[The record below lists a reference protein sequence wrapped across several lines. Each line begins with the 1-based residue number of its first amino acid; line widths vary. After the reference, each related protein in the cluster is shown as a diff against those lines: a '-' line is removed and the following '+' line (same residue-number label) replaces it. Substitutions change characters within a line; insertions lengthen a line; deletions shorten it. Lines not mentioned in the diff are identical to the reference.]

1 MKGTFLKKN
10 DTIESVYVV
19 EMVNFGQNFR
29 NSSIIHEVKSL
40 FIKNFIMKMKVK
52 ILIINNEY
60 FDFLKGKKF
69 LKERKY

>member
-1 MKGTFLKKN
+1 MKDTFLKKN

-29 NSSIIHEVKSL
+29 NSSIIHEEKSL

-52 ILIINNEY
+52 TSIINNEY

-69 LKERKY
+69 LREGKY